1 MCNFEF
7 EDQTQEKDFVM
18 DYDREGHLQNTFSEY
33 CDESCLPWTWYNN
46 YVDLDEEKTKKGFID
61 DDYLEFY
68 KSVKNLFDNPIYY
81 ECNIIDIDLQNEES
95 DNEDDD

>member
-1 MCNFEF
+1 M
-7 EDQTQEKDFVM
+7 
-18 DYDREGHLQNTFSEY
+18 
-33 CDESCLPWTWYNN
+33 
-46 YVDLDEEKTKKGFID
+46 DEEKTKKGFID